1 MTSQKIITSVRM
13 PSRLT
18 QFAARLGAA
27 LHPRR
32 GSTSRVLLGAALA
45 VACGQAVSPP
55 QVSVFNHASSKL
67 SLGTLNEINGTYTTC
82 IHHSDDDPWSAPI
95 GGFSGLDN
103 PALSVVEGDS
113 NCQLTVTSILIDAD
127 SYVPTSPFVMSDS
140 YLNNG
145 VAFRKIDAMTG
156 MPVSEIAFYG
166 NMKLSSASFAYG
178 FSMSLVYSDDARLTS
193 GGSANSEYR
202 TTSAAAS
209 EGQTS
214 PPDYTADSSTLAIQT
229 DAAKKITAVSGAVD
243 LAHHSVQGQNYV
255 ISSASLAATPTF
267 DALNTAYNAGT
278 PVSIQNNSD
287 PSVAASALGLVN
299 ETGLATGSV
308 KRHIILRNLD
318 SNTGTVAYQLITVTI
333 IPPT

>member
-1 MTSQKIITSVRM
+1 MKTLAAALLVASAITL
-13 PSRLT
+13 PT
-18 QFAARLGAA
+18 FAAED
-27 LHPRR
+27 
-32 GSTSRVLLGAALA
+32 
-45 VACGQAVSPP
+45 
-55 QVSVFNHASSKL
+55 HAPK
-67 SLGTLNEINGTYTTC
+67 
-82 IHHSDDDPWSAPI
+82 H
-95 GGFSGLDN
+95 GGV
-103 PALSVVEGDS
+103 VVETKAGD
-113 NCQLTVTSILIDAD
+113 LELVAKPELI
-127 SYVPTSPFVMSDS
+127 VIHVSDH
-140 YLNNG
+140 G
-145 VAFRKIDAMTG
+145 K
-156 MPVSEIAFYG
+156 P
-166 NMKLSSASFAYG
+166 MKLSSASFAYG

-193 GGSANSEYR
+193 GGSSNSEYR